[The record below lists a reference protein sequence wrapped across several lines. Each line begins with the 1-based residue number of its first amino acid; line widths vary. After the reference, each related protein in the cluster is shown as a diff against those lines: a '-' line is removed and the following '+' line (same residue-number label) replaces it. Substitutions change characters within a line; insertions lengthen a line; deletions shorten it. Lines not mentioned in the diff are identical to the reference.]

1 MTGSQSAPYAEANFG
16 GNQRW
21 YTRRY
26 QPASEAEVLDILARH
41 SGATIRALGSR
52 HSWSSIGADA
62 EVSLDMSRLDTV
74 ELIERDGETLVRVGA
89 GCRLQDLLE
98 RLRPSERTL
107 PTLGAI
113 RKQTVSGA
121 ISTGTHGSGRQSL
134 SHYVARVRAAVFDA
148 ASGQPRI
155 REFAGG
161 PELAA
166 ARCGLGCMGVI
177 LSVDLPTVP
186 KFKIAE
192 SIRIHAS
199 LEEILRLYPEQP
211 LTQFLWTPYSWV
223 WVAFERR
230 PVGTPRLS
238 PWQRARARLI
248 RAANLVLV
256 DYGFHLGVLASRRLG
271 LGAVRLFY
279 RLAPRVQLK
288 YRGRVDDSEA
298 VLTMEHDLFRHE
310 EMELFVKESDLPR
323 ALAVVRAAIE
333 VCAGTAAP
341 LPPEVEKALRDADA
355 HDALLALRGSYLH
368 HYPCSA
374 AACCPRIRSSP
385 WRPRPPSPTTRSRSS
400 PTPARPGA
408 GATTTSA
415 AGSRAPCC
423 ASATRACTGASTSPS
438 TTRTSP
444 ASIRVSKSSA
454 RSAAPSTPAGSC
466 ATATRP
472 ACSACRPGGDRRR
485 PCRACARRLEIDVAS
500 AVRIRGIGSAES
512 TGERIST
519 RERRPAKV
527 AQTNGRQHRR
537 RGSPRRNPHRLLNRG
552 CRASGVS
559 RVVCALGTN
568 TQRCC
573 G

>member
-21 YTRRY
+21 YTRGY

-89 GCRLQDLLE
+89 GCRLQDLLD

-113 RKQTVSGA
+113 KKQTVSGA
-121 ISTGTHGSGRQSL
+121 ISTGTHGSGRPGL

-148 ASGQPRI
+148 ASGAPQI

-186 KFKIAE
+186 KFEIAE

-199 LEEILRLYPEQP
+199 LDDILRLYPEQP

-238 PWQRARARLI
+238 LWQRARARLI

-288 YRGRVDDSEA
+288 YRGRIDDSEA

-341 LPPEVEKALRDADA
+341 LPPDVEKTLRDADA
-355 HDALLALRGSYLH
+355 HDALVALRGSYLH
-368 HYPCSA
+368 HYPVFCRRVLPEDTLVSMAASA
-374 AACCPRIRSSP
+374 AEPCYSISLF
-385 WRPRPPSPTTRSRSS
+385 TY
-400 PTPARPGA
+400 ARPGGRRSYYDFCSWLARTLLRLCDARLHWGKHFPLDHADIARLYPRLEEFRALCRAVDPA
-408 GATTTSA
+408 GVLRNGYTARVLGLPPGRGSA
-415 AGSRAPCC
+415 ATVPGLR
-423 ASATRACTGASTSPS
+423 
-438 TTRTSP
+438 
-444 ASIRVSKSSA
+444 
-454 RSAAPSTPAGSC
+454 TPA
-466 ATATRP
+466 
-472 ACSACRPGGDRRR
+472 
-485 PCRACARRLEIDVAS
+485 
-500 AVRIRGIGSAES
+500 
-512 TGERIST
+512 
-519 RERRPAKV
+519 
-527 AQTNGRQHRR
+527 
-537 RGSPRRNPHRLLNRG
+537 
-552 CRASGVS
+552 
-559 RVVCALGTN
+559 
-568 TQRCC
+568 
-573 G
+573 